1 MAPSSSAKKVARL
14 ASRGKGKKVRF
25 QGGSIFPIAV
35 GLVVVLG
42 LLLIVYGRQSR
53 PTDGSGV
60 PRVNDGTNVDAHW
73 HAAFGIFICDTF
85 QPKITGTLEETGI
98 DSTGS
103 QVLLNDKFRT
113 LGIHSHG
120 DGIVHYHPAST
131 KSSGNRAKLGV
142 FLDSYNIKL
151 SDTQL
156 VMPANQGGQ
165 KWSTKDTKCDGK
177 ATQLTVRVWDHYN
190 KPNDFHD
197 VVTDFNNIRITNDGM
212 VFVVAFVPKGTD
224 ISQPDWASQ
233 LPTLGASDG
242 GAVIAPTTTTIA
254 NGVAPSTSTGD
265 TTVGTGGATSTSTAT
280 APAGAVST
288 ATTVPATT
296 TTGG

>member
-120 DGIVHYHPAST
+120 DGIIHYHPAST

-142 FLDSYNIKL
+142 FLDSYNLNL
-151 SDTQL
+151 SDTEL
-156 VMPANQGGQ
+156 VMPADQGGT
-165 KWSTKDTKCDGK
+165 KWSTKATKCDNK
-177 ATQLTVRVWDHYN
+177 ATQLTVRVWDHFS

-224 ISQPDWASQ
+224 IPQPDWASQ
-233 LPTLGASDG
+233 LPTLGAADG
-242 GAVIAPTTTTIA
+242 GAVIAPTTTIA

-280 APAGAVST
+280 APTGAVST
-288 ATTVPATT
+288 ATTVSATT